1 MLILP
6 GELSKRG
13 LVMLVISETNT
24 PSCPKDEHSEGDN
37 LKQDLDGLQT
47 RVGKRGAEADL
58 TELVTV
64 Y

>member
-1 MLILP
+1 
-6 GELSKRG
+6 
-13 LVMLVISETNT
+13 MLVISETNT